1 MKSSLRLFFKKFS
14 PAHVPF
20 IMLLFI
26 SISSSML
33 PTLLGAIFLH
43 QSGFLSD
50 VSQNTKLNIYGL
62 TLGAYFIGAT
72 VGGLICGYLADRYG
86 EKKTLFFFFLGAII
100 ATSLGIY
107 SLIAINLS
115 LFILSKTLEGFT
127 LGRVAIMSLLSHIKE
142 SKTEIFRK
150 TEIMNAG
157 GLFIGPVI
165 CGFLINFTDKV
176 PLYYFAAPLFLI
188 LAMKIMNFLLVGPL
202 EPVAD
207 KSPPTAPSFGGKK
220 TYSHIVFKEFFLYQ
234 LAWYFY
240 FLAIVPFAMVRLG
253 FTSYQ
258 IGLLFSSMVVF
269 YMLAL
274 NLTNK
279 IPSTKFEG
287 LALKK
292 LSVCTI
298 IASLFYVAF
307 FGNNVSFILGNA
319 CIIFAASVLMPWYLS
334 TMSKLASEMNH
345 GVIMGLQSS
354 IICVSAAVASFFS
367 GPLLS
372 LSINLPF
379 YIGMLLML
387 ILYYF
392 FCYQHTSE
400 LTRLPQDQ

>member
-1 MKSSLRLFFKKFS
+1 MKSSIRLFFKKFFPS
-14 PAHVPF
+14 NVPF

-50 VSQNTKLNIYGL
+50 VTQNTKLNIYGL
-62 TLGAYFIGAT
+62 TLGAYFIGST

-86 EKKTLFFFFLGAII
+86 EKKILFFFFLGAII

-107 SLIAINLS
+107 SLITINLS

-157 GLFIGPVI
+157 GLFVGPVI
-165 CGFLINFTDKV
+165 CGFLINFTGTV
-176 PLYYFAAPLFLI
+176 PLYYYATPLFLI

-202 EPVAD
+202 EAAANESE
-207 KSPPTAPSFGGKK
+207 KEESSAGGT
-220 TYSHIVFKEFFLYQ
+220 TYNHPVFKEFFLYQ

-240 FLAIVPFAMVRLG
+240 FLTIVPFAMVKLG
-253 FTSYQ
+253 FNSYQ
-258 IGLLFSSMVVF
+258 IGVLFSSMVVF

-279 IPSTKFEG
+279 LPSATLES
-287 LALKK
+287 LAMKK

-298 IASLFYVAF
+298 IASLLYVAY
-307 FGNNVSFILGNA
+307 FGNYLSFILGNV
-319 CIIFAASVLMPWYLS
+319 CIIFAASVLMPVYLS
-334 TMSKLASEMNH
+334 TMSKLASEINH
-345 GVIMGLQSS
+345 GVTMGVQSS
-354 IICVSAAVASFFS
+354 IMGISTATAALLS
-367 GPLLS
+367 GPLMG

-379 YIGMLLML
+379 YIGALLML

-392 FCYQHTSE
+392 FCYQNAPE
-400 LTRLPQDQ
+400 LEKLPQEQ